1 MQGTMGNEGVNLLA
15 GVLQGRMAKMAESPP
30 VVDIG
35 EIGED
40 MSLNLNMFKQ
50 PIPQTD
56 YLVCRQVTLGPTNNI
71 LAVTQ
76 TMGMPHSGAHI
87 HSTMSLTCSSHGGT
101 VTGTVGTST
110 GGAPDPPI
118 PSARTAGGD
127 TMDGVHQH
135 HVLIP
140 EKMRHLQPGDRVL
153 VVWAGDDPVVIDII
167 YPATEIKG

>member
-56 YLVCRQVTLGPTNNI
+56 YLVCRQVTLGSTNNI

-87 HSTMSLTCSSHGGT
+87 HSVTNLTGNLGFD
-101 VTGTVGTST
+101 VPGTVGTAT
-110 GGAPDPPI
+110 DGAPDPPI

-127 TMDGVHQH
+127 SEDGQHQH

-153 VVWAGDDPVVIDII
+153 VVWAGDDPVVVDII